1 LYITAYY
8 FTITTITTVGYGDI
22 TGTNSY
28 ERIICAFLM
37 VFGVCFFAV
46 VSGKILGVLSSIENK
61 ENEYADH
68 KSIVDCLSDQINA
81 SNFLKT

>member
-1 LYITAYY
+1 
-8 FTITTITTVGYGDI
+8 
-22 TGTNSY
+22 
-28 ERIICAFLM
+28 M

-46 VSGKILGVLSSIENK
+46 VSGKILGVLSSIETK

-68 KSIVDCLSDQINA
+68 KSIVDYLSDQINA